1 MTSLRPFLS
10 SRRVGGTDWN
20 ITGMPNT
27 EDFGKYKIAD
37 EEYDAFL
44 SIVHSHTFGPRPLTN
59 ALLEKHKEV
68 GPLLIDVDLRYD
80 LGQPLRRRFT
90 HETVRTFV
98 CEYVAAMIYFSRVE
112 DLTEDLLFY
121 EMVKPEPESDTKSHK
136 DGIHIQCPSIGTPP
150 KYQYGV
156 RGYLLQR
163 NILPTL
169 FSEATNPPEDIFDV
183 SVIHRNNWF
192 LYGACK
198 PNKAQYKVVRVWRL
212 SLADVREALDGGDP
226 SDAAELV
233 NTVVEWLTEE
243 PLPTDT
249 LALMKTLSIR
259 RGVYDK
265 STAPAIRPVR
275 QAEWDVLMAAWGTG
289 KGRAEGRPP
298 ALVRNTVEWLPGG
311 AEGAEG
317 EGAVAAADLSGVF
330 MEMAKE
336 GRSTDVALAY
346 RLARE
351 CINPEKRVGDYQPWI
366 NTAILLKNVADDTD
380 SFEVWCDLTRRV
392 DPHHKKASL
401 SDTEMRR
408 KWDVIRAGS
417 VTSERKLTI
426 RSLMHWA
433 GEDNP
438 HRLKEILST
447 SVQAWILHATGADRC
462 ENTHVSVATLVHR
475 MYQWEFASSILSKR
489 AGFEWFQFPKGCHA
503 WRSMKQPI
511 ELRARLSGSVRNEYS
526 KAIRAIRSQ
535 HESANTDASSLN
547 HVQQTEEA
555 SQLAE
560 ELVKQAKETGR
571 RLTRLMAEKMA
582 AEMIKDDAKTKGKGV
597 APEKKTSDLD
607 DKRKTLEGIE
617 KQLQNTSFKDCVLK
631 ECGDMFYNAEFLNKL
646 NCNPYLVGVSNG
658 VLDLHY
664 TERDPETGAMK
675 PTRVHFRE
683 GLPDDCISFQ
693 MGRMEPD
700 LDAIPYI
707 PWSSVSEEEKSELK
721 AFFTRIYPDA
731 ELREYVLTLLASCL
745 EGQNKEQKFYV
756 NQGEGSNG
764 KSMIQNLMEFV
775 FGDYQTSL
783 QTTVLTRKRPESGAA
798 NPDMITVKARRYI
811 YMGEP
816 DPGEKLNTSRMKQF
830 SGDDRIEARGLFA
843 DQEKFVMMGKLFLSC
858 NDKPE
863 ISSMDNGTWR
873 RIRVIPHVSVF
884 KDPGDPAIDESKHIY
899 PKDLTLKH
907 KLREWRV
914 AFLSMLV
921 HYYETKYL
929 PYGLKEPAVV
939 AEASNKYKEE
949 NDVFMK
955 FYSESFVK
963 EDGVPPLTAAQVR
976 TRFRE
981 WKAENR
987 GVRVDLKEAQVMDRM
1002 RMMGSAGS
1010 TDKIFYGLRINV
1022 EAATDLSGA
1031 RFLTHMP

>member
-1 MTSLRPFLS
+1 MSLRSFLS

-27 EDFGKYKIAD
+27 DDFGKYKIAD
-37 EEYDAFL
+37 EEYDTFL

-59 ALLEKHKEV
+59 ALLEKHKDV
-68 GPLLIDVDLRYD
+68 GPILIDADLRYD
-80 LGQPLRRRFT
+80 QRQPIHRRFT
-90 HETVRTFV
+90 HETVHAFI
-98 CEYVAAMIYFSRVE
+98 CEYVAAMVYFSRVE
-112 DLTEDLLFY
+112 DLKEDLCFY

-136 DGIHIQCPSIGTPP
+136 DGIHIQCPSIGTLP
-150 KYQYGV
+150 KYQYGI

-169 FSEATNPPEDIFDV
+169 FTDTTNPPEDIFDV

-198 PNKAQYKVVRVWRL
+198 PNKAQYKVVRIWRL
-212 SLADVREALDGGDP
+212 SIADVRDALDGGDP
-226 SDAAELV
+226 SDATDLV
-233 NTVVEWLTEE
+233 HYVTEWLTEAE
-243 PLPTDT
+243 IPTDT

-259 RGVYDK
+259 RGFYDTN
-265 STAPAIRPVR
+265 TAPPVR
-275 QAEWDVLMAAWGTG
+275 AVRQTEWDALMGAWGTG

-298 ALVRNTVEWLPGG
+298 APARNTVEWLP
-311 AEGAEG
+311 AETVLES
-317 EGAVAAADLSGVF
+317 AADLSGAF
-330 MEMAKE
+330 MELAKE
-336 GRSTDVALAY
+336 GRSTEVALAH

-351 CINPEKRVGDYQPWI
+351 CINPEKRAGDYQPWI
-366 NTAILLKNVADDTD
+366 NTAILLKNIDDTD
-380 SFEVWCDLTRRV
+380 ESFHVWCDLTRRV

-401 SDTEMRR
+401 SDAELRR

-417 VTSERKLTI
+417 TTSERKLTI

-438 HRLKEILST
+438 HRLREILST
-447 SVQAWILHATGADRC
+447 SIQAWILHATGSDRA
-462 ENTHVSVATLVHR
+462 ENTHVSVANLVHR
-475 MYQWEFASSILSKR
+475 MYQWEFASSIQSKR
-489 AGFEWFQFPKGCHA
+489 SGFEWFQFPKGCHA

-526 KAIRAIRSQ
+526 KAIRAIREQ
-535 HESANTDASSLN
+535 HEIVNDDDSSLA
-547 HVQQTEEA
+547 HATQTEETA
-555 SQLAE
+555 KRADEFIKMGMPRLLAE
-560 ELVKQAKETGR
+560 KT
-571 RLTRLMAEKMA
+571 A
-582 AEMIKDDAKTKGKGV
+582 AEEIKLKTKTKV
-597 APEKKTSDLD
+597 PEKKKTSDLEE
-607 DKRKTLEGIE
+607 KRKTLEGVE
-617 KQLQNTSFKDCVLK
+617 RQLQNTSFKDCVLK

-664 TERDPETGAMK
+664 TEKDHETGTMK

-683 GLPDDCISFQ
+683 GLPDDCVSFQ

-700 LDAIPYI
+700 LDAIPYV
-707 PWSSVSEEEKSELK
+707 PWSSVSEGEKTELN
-721 AFFTRIYPDA
+721 AFFTRIYPNDD
-731 ELREYVLTLLASCL
+731 LRKYVLTLLASCL

-764 KSMIQNLMEFV
+764 KSMIQNLMEYV

-816 DPGEKLNTSRMKQF
+816 DPGEKLNTSRMKQL
-830 SGDDRIEARGLFA
+830 SGEDRIEARPLFG
-843 DQEKFVMMGKLFLSC
+843 DQEKIGMMGKLFLSC

-873 RIRVIPHVSVF
+873 RIRVIPHISVF
-884 KDPGDPAIDESKHIY
+884 KDPGDPTIDETKHIY

-921 HYYETKYL
+921 HYYETEYL
-929 PYGLKEPAVV
+929 PHGLKEPSVV
-939 AEASNKYKEE
+939 MEASNKYKEE
-949 NDVFMK
+949 NDTFMK
-955 FYSESFVK
+955 FFGERFVK
-963 EDGVPPLTAAQVR
+963 EDGVPPLTAAVVR
-976 TRFRE
+976 QQFRD
-981 WKAENR
+981 WKAANR
-987 GVRVDLKEAQVMDRM
+987 GVRVELKEAQVMDRL

-1010 TDKIFYGLRINV
+1010 TDKLFYGLRVNTEETVDISGSH
-1022 EAATDLSGA
+1022 LSHA
-1031 RFLTHMP
+1031 